1 VLLAFLAVALLAH
14 SGCTTACSLSGI
26 EGQPIWGDG
35 RGGHLPPPAGAS
47 SMSP

>member
-1 VLLAFLAVALLAH
+1 VLLAFLALAFLAQ

-35 RGGHLPPPAGAS
+35 RDGHLPPAGAS